1 MRKWTT
7 VFWVAIVVAIGSF
20 AASAAPPQKASAKS
34 LYQRLGGK
42 KGIRSVVNDF
52 VTRCAA
58 DQRINSYFAQT
69 VADPKRLA
77 DFKQKLADQIC
88 EAAGGP
94 CKYTGKDMKSAHKG
108 MGITSDAF
116 NYLVEDLAATLG
128 ELKVGPNEQNELIG
142 LLAPM
147 KTDIV
152 EK

>member
-7 VFWVAIVVAIGSF
+7 VFCVAIVVAIGSL
-20 AASAAPPQKASAKS
+20 AASAAPPQTSSAKS

-42 KGIRSVVNDF
+42 KGIQSVVNDF
-52 VTRCAA
+52 AARCAA

-69 VADPKRLA
+69 VADPKRLTN
-77 DFKQKLADQIC
+77 FKQKLADQIC

-116 NYLVEDLAATLG
+116 NYLVEDLASTLG
-128 ELKVGPNEQNELIG
+128 KLKVGPNEQNELIG

>member
-1 MRKWTT
+1 MRKWIT
-7 VFWVAIVVAIGSF
+7 VSWVAIALAIGSL
-20 AASAAPPQKASAKS
+20 AASAAPRQSASGKS

-42 KGIRSVVNDF
+42 KGIQSVVNDF
-52 VTRCAA
+52 AARCAA
-58 DQRINSYFAQT
+58 DQRISSYFAQT
-69 VADPKRLA
+69 VADAKRLA

-128 ELKVGPNEQNELIG
+128 KLKVGPNEQNELIG

-147 KTDIV
+147 KADIV

>member
-7 VFWVAIVVAIGSF
+7 VFWTVIVLAISSLARPP
-20 AASAAPPQKASAKS
+20 ASAQEAGGKS

-42 KGIRSVVNDF
+42 KGIKSVVNDF
-52 VTRCAA
+52 ATRCAA
-58 DQRINSYFAQT
+58 DQRISSYFAQT

-108 MGITSDAF
+108 TGVTSDAF

-128 ELKVGPNEQNELIG
+128 KLKVGPNEQNELIG

-147 KTDIV
+147 KADIV

>member
-1 MRKWTT
+1 MRTWTT
-7 VFWVAIVVAIGSF
+7 VFWVAIVVAIGSLD
-20 AASAAPPQKASAKS
+20 ASAAPPQNASGKS

-42 KGIRSVVNDF
+42 KGIQSVVNDF
-52 VTRCAA
+52 AARCAA
-58 DQRINSYFAQT
+58 DQRINSYFAET
-69 VADPKRLA
+69 VADSKRLA
-77 DFKQKLADQIC
+77 AFKQKLADQIC

-116 NYLVEDLAATLG
+116 NYLVEDLATTLG
-128 ELKVGPNEQNELIG
+128 KLKVGPNEQNELIG

-147 KTDIV
+147 KADIV

>member
-1 MRKWTT
+1 MRTWTT
-7 VFWVAIVVAIGSF
+7 VFWTVIVLAIGALAKP
-20 AASAAPPQKASAKS
+20 AASAQEAGGKS
-34 LYQRLGGK
+34 LFQRLGGK
-42 KGIRSVVNDF
+42 KGIKSVVNDF
-52 VTRCAA
+52 ATRCAA
-58 DQRINSYFAQT
+58 DQRISSYFAQT

-116 NYLVEDLAATLG
+116 NYLVEDLALTLG
-128 ELKVGPNEQNELIG
+128 KLKVGSNEQNELIG

-147 KTDIV
+147 KADIV